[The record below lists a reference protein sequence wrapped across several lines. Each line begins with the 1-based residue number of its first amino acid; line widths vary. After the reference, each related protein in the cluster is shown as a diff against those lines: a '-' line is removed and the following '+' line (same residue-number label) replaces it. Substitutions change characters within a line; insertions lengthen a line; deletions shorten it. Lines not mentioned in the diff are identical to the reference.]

1 MQEDKDIKLTIAP
14 TPAEETAV
22 QEELAS
28 APVEEKIDK
37 DLTENAQDAADS
49 HDPTAKTIED
59 ILEEE
64 AHESET
70 QPPSSF
76 SLNRTT

>member
-14 TPAEETAV
+14 TPAEGTAV

-37 DLTENAQDAADS
+37 DLTENAQDAADRPLDD
-49 HDPTAKTIED
+49 HD
-59 ILEEE
+59 
-64 AHESET
+64 AHHPGDPGGSCPHGKDF
-70 QPPSSF
+70 Q
-76 SLNRTT
+76 R